1 VVFKDNNQIEAFN
14 SKKLKVKQFNSV
26 AQKLLIPD
34 CKSHQIDF
42 FDMFLNEYDKF

>member
-1 VVFKDNNQIEAFN
+1 MVFKDSNQIEALN

-34 CKSHQIDF
+34 CKSHHIDF
-42 FDMFLNEYDKF
+42 FDKFLNEYDKF